1 MTNFMGPKV
10 EISFLCLAQA
20 YGSEGLLKCKD
31 DKAGGSAL
39 QLPETE
45 LASDWYSN
53 NSATRQALR
62 NSTAKEHTDLSGPV
76 NSMALSQ
83 TIHPLLHC
91 SC

>member
-1 MTNFMGPKV
+1 MGLKD
-10 EISFLCLAQA
+10 CLN
-20 YGSEGLLKCKD
+20 GKD

-39 QLPETE
+39 QLPETG